1 MYLLDSDALI
11 TAKNSYYRFENVPGF
26 WEWIRRGHEAGV
38 VGSIRQ
44 VRDELLGGA
53 DELALWVTELDQA
66 FFLDETDEVVES
78 LRLVAAWV
86 QTQGYEQ
93 SAVAQFLS
101 VADYFLV
108 ATAHAGGHS
117 VVSLET
123 PSAGR
128 AKVKIP
134 DVCAAFNVPCI
145 RTFDM
150 LRDERVRLVLD

>member
-11 TAKNSYYRFENVPGF
+11 TAKNTYYRFETVPGF
-26 WEWIRRGHEAGV
+26 WEWLRRGQESRV
-38 VGSIRQ
+38 VGSVRQ
-44 VRDELLGGA
+44 VRDEILDGA
-53 DELALWVTELDQA
+53 DELAEWIADLDPS
-66 FFLDETDEVVES
+66 FFLDETDDVVES
-78 LRLVAAWV
+78 LRLVATWV
-86 QTQGYEQ
+86 QGQGYEQ

-117 VVSLET
+117 VVSLEV

-134 DVCAAFNVPCI
+134 DVCAAFGVPCV

-150 LRDERVRLVLD
+150 LRDEDVRLVLG